1 MALFSN
7 NLKVTDFQLSS
18 NEPRYS
24 NRSWTGTQITRSTGI
39 QYYQINFTLNFNKK
53 DIQEYQNFIAKYGQ
67 GAPFNMDLGHLSIY
81 KGSQN
86 VAVAATAPAAKGVYQ
101 ITCNSNQLEV
111 GTLIQFQNHKKIY
124 RVIANNGTT
133 LSIFP
138 NLRSN
143 VAIGENVKFTNIEGS
158 FTLDVDNDYKLNVQN
173 VMNIT
178 FKASEDI

>member
-7 NLKVTDFQLSS
+7 NIKVTDFQLSS
-18 NEPRYS
+18 QEPRYS

-53 DIQEYQNFIAKYGQ
+53 DILEYQNFIAKYGQ
-67 GAPFNMDLGHLSIY
+67 GAPFKMDLGHLSTY
-81 KGSQN
+81 RGVQN

-101 ITCNSNQLEV
+101 ITCNSNVLEV

-124 RVIANNGTT
+124 RVIANNGST

-143 VAIGENVKFTNIEGS
+143 VTVGETVKYGNIEGA

-173 VMNIT
+173 VMSIT
-178 FKASEDI
+178 LKASEEL